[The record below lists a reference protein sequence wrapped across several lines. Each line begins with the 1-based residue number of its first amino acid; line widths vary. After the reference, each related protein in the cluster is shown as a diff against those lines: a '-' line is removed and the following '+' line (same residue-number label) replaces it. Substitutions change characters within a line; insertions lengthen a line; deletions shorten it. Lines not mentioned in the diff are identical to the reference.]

1 MGRVRSRSE
10 TASGKRPAPARSNR
24 TGTGERGGKPDARL
38 PLAAASK
45 RRNGLPRSGTGR
57 GRREAGDE
65 DGAAGD
71 EDGHSPREKARA
83 YRAKKLEACGGGRVV
98 GGGGFCNTVGNGSG
112 GDRSGRR
119 IRLET
124 SRRNARALSLLP
136 CRNV

>member
-10 TASGKRPAPARSNR
+10 TTSGKRPAPARSNR

-71 EDGHSPREKARA
+71 EDGHSPRAKARA
-83 YRAKKLEACGGGRVV
+83 YRAKKLAAAEGWWAAAAVSATRSETEAVETDLGGGL
-98 GGGGFCNTVGNGSG
+98 
-112 GDRSGRR
+112 D
-119 IRLET
+119 
-124 SRRNARALSLLP
+124 
-136 CRNV
+136 